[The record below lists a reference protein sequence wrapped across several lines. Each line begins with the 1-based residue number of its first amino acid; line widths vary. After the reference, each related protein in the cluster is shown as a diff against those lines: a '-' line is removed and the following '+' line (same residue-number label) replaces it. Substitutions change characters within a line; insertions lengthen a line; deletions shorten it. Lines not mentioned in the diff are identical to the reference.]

1 MTTEYKGIKAS
12 NGIAIGTIYLFNRVE
27 VVVDDSK
34 IDESMVDDEKKRV
47 KAAIDDYI
55 NELNDTNGANE
66 AQVNIANAHKEL
78 LQDPYFSDTIDAKI
92 AKEFKNSELALN
104 ETINEMVEIMSQI
117 DDEYLKERA
126 SDYKDI
132 GFQLMYKLK
141 GIKPK
146 DLSLIE
152 KGSIVIS
159 KELTPS
165 DTSNMN
171 KENVIGFATD
181 LGGKTSHTS
190 IIAQTLDIPA
200 LVGMQ
205 DISSNVKGGEKA
217 IIDGDE
223 GIIILDPSDDL
234 IAEYE
239 IKVKEQKEKRERLQ
253 EVKDKEAITSDG
265 KKVEVSA
272 NIGNIEDL
280 KIAINNGCDGVGLF
294 RTELLYMESDHFPTE
309 EEQFE
314 VYKEATQM
322 LGEKPLIIRTL
333 DIGGDKGLDY
343 FNFPVE
349 DNPFLGYRAIRLC
362 LDREDIFI
370 TQLKALMRAS
380 AFGNL
385 KIMIPMIINIT
396 EFKRTLELIDEIK
409 KEFDENGVDYNK
421 DLEVGIMIETPAS
434 VFMADKF
441 IKYVDFFSIG
451 TNDLS
456 QYTLAV
462 DRGNENI
469 SELYSNYNPAVL
481 RAIKRVIDESHKAGK
496 WTGMCGQFASDT
508 QATKLLLGLG
518 LDEFSASS
526 AKIAEVKDTII
537 KSSQKEEEEF
547 ANALL
552 DIESPEEV
560 EEKVKK
566 HNWSNASLY

>member
-34 IDESMVDDEKKRV
+34 IDESMVDYEKKRV

-132 GFQLMYKLK
+132 GYQLMYKLK

-205 DISSNVKGGEKA
+205 DISSKVKGGEKA

-370 TQLKALMRAS
+370 TQLKALIRAS

-566 HNWSNASLY
+566 HN

>member
-66 AQVNIANAHKEL
+66 AQINIANAHKEL

-132 GFQLMYKLK
+132 GYQLMYKLK

-205 DISSNVKGGEKA
+205 DISSKVKGGEKA

-294 RTELLYMESDHFPTE
+294 RTELLYMENDHFPTE

-566 HNWSNASLY
+566 HN

>member
-1 MTTEYKGIKAS
+1 MNTRYEGIKAS
-12 NGIAIGTIYLFNRVE
+12 NGIAIGTIYLFNREE
-27 VVVDDSK
+27 VT
-34 IDESMVDDEKKRV
+34 IDESKIEESMIENEKNRV
-47 KAAIDDYI
+47 ETAINDYI
-55 NELNDTNGANE
+55 SELENTEGANE
-66 AQVNIANAHKEL
+66 AQINIANAHKEL
-78 LQDPYFSDTIDAKI
+78 LQDPYFSDTINSKI
-92 AKEFKNSELALN
+92 ENELKNSEMALN
-104 ETINEMVEIMSQI
+104 ETVNEMVEIMSQI

-132 GFQLMYKLK
+132 GYQLMYKLK

-152 KGSIVIS
+152 KNSIVIS

-171 KENVIGFATD
+171 KENVAGFATD

-205 DISSNVKGGEKA
+205 DISTKVQGGEKA

-223 GIIILDPSDDL
+223 GVIILNPSEDL
-234 IAEYE
+234 IADYE
-239 IKVKEQKEKRERLQ
+239 SKIKVQKEKQERLK
-253 EVKDKEAITSDG
+253 EVKDKEAITKDG
-265 KKVEVSA
+265 KKVEVAA

-280 KIAINNGCDGVGLF
+280 KIAIENGCDGVGLF
-294 RTELLYMESDHFPTE
+294 RTEFLYMENDHFPTE

-314 VYKEATQM
+314 VYKEATEM
-322 LGEKPLIIRTL
+322 LEKKPLIIRTL

-343 FNFPVE
+343 FTFPVE
-349 DNPFLGYRAIRLC
+349 ENPFLGYRAIRLC
-362 LDREDIFI
+362 LDREDIFR
-370 TQLKALMRAS
+370 TQLKALVRAS

-385 KIMIPMIINIT
+385 KIMIPMVINIS
-396 EFKRTLELIDEIK
+396 EFKRTLEIIEEIK
-409 KEFDENGVDYNK
+409 SELDQNGVEYNK
-421 DLEVGIMIETPAS
+421 NLEVGIMIETPAS
-434 VFMADKF
+434 VFMADQF

-469 SELYSNYNPAVL
+469 SDLYSNYNPAVL
-481 RAIKRVIDESHKAGK
+481 RAIKHVIEASHSANK

-508 QATKLLLGLG
+508 EATKLLLGLG

-526 AKIAEVKDTII
+526 SKIAEVKDTII
-537 KSSQKEEEEF
+537 KSNLKEEEEF
-547 ANALL
+547 ADGLL
-552 DIESPEEV
+552 DLETPEEV
-560 EEKVKK
+560 EEKVKE
-566 HNWSNASLY
+566 HN

>member
-1 MTTEYKGIKAS
+1 MNTKYEGIIAS
-12 NGIAIGTIYLFNRVE
+12 NGIAIGTIYLFNREE
-27 VVVDDSK
+27 VVVDETK
-34 IDESMVDDEKKRV
+34 IDENMVDDEKNRV
-47 KAAIDDYI
+47 KSAIDDYI
-55 NELNDTNGANE
+55 SELNNTEGANE
-66 AQVNIANAHKEL
+66 AQINIANAHKEL

-92 AKEFKNSELALN
+92 VNELKNSELALN

-132 GFQLMYKLK
+132 GYQLMYKLK

-171 KENVIGFATD
+171 KENVVAFATD

-205 DISSNVKGGEKA
+205 DISEKVEGGEKA
-217 IIDGDE
+217 IIDGDQ
-223 GIIILDPSDDL
+223 GIIIIDPSDDVV
-234 IAEYE
+234 AEYE
-239 IKVKEQKEKRERLQ
+239 NKLKEQNEKRERLK
-253 EVKDKEAITSDG
+253 EVKDKEAITTDG

-280 KIAINNGCDGVGLF
+280 KAAIENGCDGVGLF
-294 RTELLYMESDHFPTE
+294 RTELLYMENDHFPTE

-343 FNFPVE
+343 FEFPVE
-349 DNPFLGYRAIRLC
+349 ENPFLGYRAIRLC

-370 TQLKALMRAS
+370 TQLKALIRAS

-385 KIMIPMIINIT
+385 KIMIPMVINIS
-396 EFKRTLELIDEIK
+396 EFKRTIELIDDIK
-409 KEFDENGVDYNK
+409 KEFDQNGVDYNK
-421 DLEVGIMIETPAS
+421 ELEVGIMIETPAS
-434 VFMADKF
+434 VLMADKF

-469 SELYSNYNPAVL
+469 SDLYSNYNPAVL
-481 RAIKRVIDESHKAGK
+481 KAIKHVIDESHKAGK

-518 LDEFSASS
+518 LDEYSASPN
-526 AKIAEVKDTII
+526 KIAEVKDTII
-537 KSSQKEEEEF
+537 KSNQKDEEEF
-547 ANALL
+547 AIKLL
-552 DIESPEEV
+552 DLETPEEV
-560 EEKVKK
+560 EEKVKE
-566 HNWSNASLY
+566 HN

>member
-1 MTTEYKGIKAS
+1 MNTRYEGIKAS
-12 NGIAIGTIYLFNRVE
+12 NGIAIGTIYLFNREE
-27 VVVDDSK
+27 VT
-34 IDESMVDDEKKRV
+34 IDESKIEENMIENEKNRV
-47 KAAIDDYI
+47 ETSINDYI
-55 NELNDTNGANE
+55 SELDNTEGANE
-66 AQVNIANAHKEL
+66 AQINIANAHKEL
-78 LQDPYFSDTIDAKI
+78 LQDPYFSDTINSKI
-92 AKEFKNSELALN
+92 ENELKNSEMALN
-104 ETINEMVEIMSQI
+104 ETVNEMVEIMSQI

-132 GFQLMYKLK
+132 GYQLMYKLK

-152 KGSIVIS
+152 KNSIVIS

-171 KENVIGFATD
+171 KENVAGFATD

-205 DISSNVKGGEKA
+205 DISTKVQGGEKA

-223 GIIILDPSDDL
+223 GVIILNPSEDL
-234 IAEYE
+234 IDDYE
-239 IKVKEQKEKRERLQ
+239 SKIKVQKEKQERLK
-253 EVKDKEAITSDG
+253 EVKDKEAITKDG
-265 KKVEVSA
+265 KKVEVAA

-280 KIAINNGCDGVGLF
+280 KIAIENGCDGVGLF
-294 RTELLYMESDHFPTE
+294 RTEFLYMENDHFPTE

-314 VYKEATQM
+314 VYKEATEM
-322 LGEKPLIIRTL
+322 LGQKPLIIRTL

-343 FNFPVE
+343 FTFPVE
-349 DNPFLGYRAIRLC
+349 ENPFLGYRAIRLC
-362 LDREDIFI
+362 LDREDIFR
-370 TQLKALMRAS
+370 TQLKALVRAS

-385 KIMIPMIINIT
+385 KIMIPMVINIS
-396 EFKRTLELIDEIK
+396 EFKRTLEIIEEIK
-409 KEFDENGVDYNK
+409 SELDQNGVEYNK
-421 DLEVGIMIETPAS
+421 NLEVGIMIETPAS
-434 VFMADKF
+434 VFMADQF

-469 SELYSNYNPAVL
+469 SDLYSNYNPAVL
-481 RAIKRVIDESHKAGK
+481 RAIKHVIDASHSANK
-496 WTGMCGQFASDT
+496 WTGMCGQFASDPE
-508 QATKLLLGLG
+508 ATKLLLGLG

-526 AKIAEVKDTII
+526 SKIAEVKDTII
-537 KSSQKEEEEF
+537 KSNLKEEEEF
-547 ANALL
+547 ANGLL
-552 DIESPEEV
+552 DLETPEKV
-560 EEKVKK
+560 EEKVKE
-566 HNWSNASLY
+566 HN

>member
-1 MTTEYKGIKAS
+1 MNTKYEGIIAS
-12 NGIAIGTIYLFNRVE
+12 NGIAIGTIYLFNREE
-27 VVVDDSK
+27 VVVDETK
-34 IDESMVDDEKKRV
+34 IDENMVDDEKNRV
-47 KAAIDDYI
+47 KSAIYDYI
-55 NELNDTNGANE
+55 SELNNTEGANE
-66 AQVNIANAHKEL
+66 AQINIANAHKEL

-92 AKEFKNSELALN
+92 VNELKNSELALN

-132 GFQLMYKLK
+132 GYQLMYKLK

-171 KENVIGFATD
+171 KENVVAFATD

-205 DISSNVKGGEKA
+205 DISEKVEGGEKA
-217 IIDGDE
+217 IIDGDQ
-223 GIIILDPSDDL
+223 GIIIIDPSDDVV
-234 IAEYE
+234 AEYE
-239 IKVKEQKEKRERLQ
+239 NKLKEQNEKRERLK
-253 EVKDKEAITSDG
+253 EVKDKEAITTDG
-265 KKVEVSA
+265 KKIEVSA

-280 KIAINNGCDGVGLF
+280 KAAIDNGCDGVGLF
-294 RTELLYMESDHFPTE
+294 RTELLYMENDHFPTE

-314 VYKEATQM
+314 VYKEATEM
-322 LGEKPLIIRTL
+322 LGKKPLIIRTL

-343 FNFPVE
+343 FTFPVE
-349 DNPFLGYRAIRLC
+349 ENPFLGYRAIRLC

-370 TQLKALMRAS
+370 TQLKALVRAS
-380 AFGNL
+380 AYGNL
-385 KIMIPMIINIT
+385 KIMIPMVINIS
-396 EFKRTLELIDEIK
+396 EFKRSIELIEDIK
-409 KEFDENGVDYNK
+409 KEFDQNGVDYNK

-481 RAIKRVIDESHKAGK
+481 KAIKHVIDESHKAGK

-508 QATKLLLGLG
+508 EATKLLLGLG
-518 LDEFSASS
+518 LDEYSAS
-526 AKIAEVKDTII
+526 ANKIAEVKDTII
-537 KSSQKEEEEF
+537 KASQKEEEEF
-547 ANALL
+547 ALKLL
-552 DIESPEEV
+552 DLETPEEV
-560 EEKVKK
+560 EEKVKD
-566 HNWSNASLY
+566 HN

>member
-1 MTTEYKGIKAS
+1 MNTKYEGIIAS
-12 NGIAIGTIYLFNRVE
+12 NGIAIGTIYLFNREE
-27 VVVDDSK
+27 VVVDETK
-34 IDESMVDDEKKRV
+34 IDENMVDDEKNRV
-47 KAAIDDYI
+47 KSAIDDYI
-55 NELNDTNGANE
+55 SELNNTEGANE
-66 AQVNIANAHKEL
+66 AQINIANAHKEL

-92 AKEFKNSELALN
+92 VNELKNSELALN

-132 GFQLMYKLK
+132 GYQLMYKLK

-171 KENVIGFATD
+171 KENVVAFATD

-205 DISSNVKGGEKA
+205 DISEKVEGGEKA
-217 IIDGDE
+217 IIDGDQ
-223 GIIILDPSDDL
+223 GIIIIDPSDDL
-234 IAEYE
+234 VAEYE
-239 IKVKEQKEKRERLQ
+239 NKLKEQNKKRERLK
-253 EVKDKEAITSDG
+253 EVKDKEAITTDG

-280 KIAINNGCDGVGLF
+280 KAAIENGCDGVGLF
-294 RTELLYMESDHFPTE
+294 RTELLYMENDHFPTE

-343 FNFPVE
+343 FEFPVE
-349 DNPFLGYRAIRLC
+349 ENPFLGYRAIRLC

-370 TQLKALMRAS
+370 TQLKALIRAS

-385 KIMIPMIINIT
+385 KIMIPMVINIS
-396 EFKRTLELIDEIK
+396 EFKRTIELIDDIK
-409 KEFDENGVDYNK
+409 KEFDQNGVDYNK
-421 DLEVGIMIETPAS
+421 ELEVGIMIETPAS
-434 VFMADKF
+434 VLMADKF

-469 SELYSNYNPAVL
+469 SDLYSNYNPAVL
-481 RAIKRVIDESHKAGK
+481 KAIKHVIDESHKAGK

-518 LDEFSASS
+518 LDEYSASS
-526 AKIAEVKDTII
+526 NKIAEVKDTII
-537 KSSQKEEEEF
+537 KSNQKDEEEF
-547 ANALL
+547 AIKLL
-552 DIESPEEV
+552 DLETPEEV
-560 EEKVKK
+560 EEKVKE
-566 HNWSNASLY
+566 HN

>member
-1 MTTEYKGIKAS
+1 MNTQYKGIIAS
-12 NGIAIGTIYLFNRVE
+12 NGIAIGTIYLFNREE
-27 VVVDDSK
+27 VVVDETK
-34 IDESMVDDEKKRV
+34 IEENMVENEKNRV
-47 KAAIDDYI
+47 KAAIDNYI
-55 NELNDTNGANE
+55 SELDNTEGANE
-66 AQVNIANAHKEL
+66 AQINIANAHKEL

-92 AKEFKNSELALN
+92 ANELKNSELALN

-132 GFQLMYKLK
+132 GYQLMYKLK

-171 KENVIGFATD
+171 KENVVAFATD

-205 DISSNVKGGEKA
+205 DISEKVEGGEKA
-217 IIDGDE
+217 IIDGDQ
-223 GIIILDPSDDL
+223 GIIIINPSEDL

-239 IKVKEQKEKRERLQ
+239 NKIKVQQEKRERLK
-253 EVKDKEAITSDG
+253 EVKDKEAITKDG
-265 KKVEVSA
+265 KKIEVSA

-280 KIAINNGCDGVGLF
+280 KAAIDNGCDGVGLF
-294 RTELLYMESDHFPTE
+294 RTELLYMENDHFPTE

-314 VYKEATQM
+314 VYKEATEM

-343 FNFPVE
+343 FTFPVE
-349 DNPFLGYRAIRLC
+349 ENPFLGYRAIRLC

-370 TQLKALMRAS
+370 TQLKALVRAS
-380 AFGNL
+380 AYGNL
-385 KIMIPMIINIT
+385 KIMIPMVINIS
-396 EFKRTLELIDEIK
+396 EFKRSIELIEDIK
-409 KEFDENGVDYNK
+409 KEFDQNGVEYNK
-421 DLEVGIMIETPAS
+421 GLEVGIMIETPAS

-481 RAIKRVIDESHKAGK
+481 KAIKHVIDESHKAGK

-508 QATKLLLGLG
+508 EATKLLLGLG
-518 LDEFSASS
+518 LDEYSAS
-526 AKIAEVKDTII
+526 ANKIAEVKDTII
-537 KSSQKEEEEF
+537 KASQKEEEEF
-547 ANALL
+547 ALKLL
-552 DIESPEEV
+552 DLETPEEV
-560 EEKVKK
+560 EEKVKD
-566 HNWSNASLY
+566 HN

>member
-1 MTTEYKGIKAS
+1 MNTKYEGIKAS
-12 NGIAIGTIYLFNRVE
+12 SGLAIGTIYLFNRQE
-27 VVVDDSK
+27 V
-34 IDESMVDDEKKRV
+34 
-47 KAAIDDYI
+47 AIDKTKI
-55 NELNDTNGANE
+55 NENMVEEEKDRIQNALDSYLDELSDTNGANE
-66 AQVNIANAHKEL
+66 AQINIANAHKEL
-78 LQDPYFSDTIDAKI
+78 LQDPYFSDTIESKI
-92 AKEFKNSELALN
+92 SNELKNSELALN

-132 GFQLMYKLK
+132 GYQLMYKLK

-152 KGSIVIS
+152 PNSIVIS

-171 KENVIGFATD
+171 KDNVVGFATD

-190 IIAQTLDIPA
+190 IIAQTLDMPA
-200 LVGMQ
+200 LVGMK
-205 DISSNVKGGEKA
+205 DISTKIEGGEKA
-217 IIDGDE
+217 IIDGNE
-223 GIIILDPSDDL
+223 GFIIIDPSDEL
-234 IAEYE
+234 ILEYE
-239 IKVKEQKEKRERLQ
+239 SKIKEQKEMKERLSLI
-253 EVKDKEAITSDG
+253 KDKEAVTKDDRH
-265 KKVEVSA
+265 VEVSA

-280 KIAINNGCDGVGLF
+280 KIAIENGCDGVGLF
-294 RTELLYMESDHFPTE
+294 RTEFLYMENDHFPTE
-309 EEQFE
+309 EEQFA
-314 VYKEATQM
+314 VYKEATEM

-343 FNFPVE
+343 FEFPVE

-370 TQLKALMRAS
+370 TQLKALVRAS

-385 KIMIPMIINIT
+385 KIMIPMVISVSEI
-396 EFKRTLELIDEIK
+396 KRSLELIEQIK
-409 KEFDENGVDYNK
+409 EEFDKEGIAYNK
-421 DLEVGIMIETPAS
+421 DLDVGIMVETPAS
-434 VFMADKF
+434 VFMADKL

-462 DRGNENI
+462 DRGNEFI

-481 RAIKRVIDESHKAGK
+481 RAIKHVIDTSHKAGK

-508 QATKLLLGLG
+508 FATELLLGLG
-518 LDEFSASS
+518 LDEFSSAS
-526 AKIAEVKDTII
+526 AKVAEIKDII
-537 KSSQKEEEEF
+537 INSSFKECEDF
-547 ANALL
+547 SNRLL
-552 DIESPEEV
+552 DLEGPEEV
-560 EEKVKK
+560 EEEINKYK
-566 HNWSNASLY
+566 

>member
-132 GFQLMYKLK
+132 GYQLMYKLK

-205 DISSNVKGGEKA
+205 DISSKVKGGEKA

-309 EEQFE
+309 EEQLE

-370 TQLKALMRAS
+370 TQLKALIRAS

-566 HNWSNASLY
+566 HN

>member
-1 MTTEYKGIKAS
+1 MNTKYEGIIAS
-12 NGIAIGTIYLFNRVE
+12 NGIAIGTIYLFNREE
-27 VVVDDSK
+27 VVVDETK
-34 IDESMVDDEKKRV
+34 IDENMVDDEKNRV
-47 KAAIDDYI
+47 KSAIDDYI
-55 NELNDTNGANE
+55 SELNNTEGANE
-66 AQVNIANAHKEL
+66 AQINIANAHKEL

-92 AKEFKNSELALN
+92 VNELKNSELALN

-132 GFQLMYKLK
+132 GYQLMYKLK

-171 KENVIGFATD
+171 KENVVAFATD

-205 DISSNVKGGEKA
+205 DISEKVEGGEKA
-217 IIDGDE
+217 IIDGDQ
-223 GIIILDPSDDL
+223 GIIIIDPSDDVV
-234 IAEYE
+234 AEYE
-239 IKVKEQKEKRERLQ
+239 NKLKEQNEKRERLK
-253 EVKDKEAITSDG
+253 EVKDKEAITTDG

-280 KIAINNGCDGVGLF
+280 KAAIENGCDGVGLF
-294 RTELLYMESDHFPTE
+294 RTELLYMENDHFPAE

-343 FNFPVE
+343 FEFPVE
-349 DNPFLGYRAIRLC
+349 ENPFLGYRAIRLC

-370 TQLKALMRAS
+370 TQLKALIRAS

-385 KIMIPMIINIT
+385 KIMIPMVINIS
-396 EFKRTLELIDEIK
+396 EFKRTTELIDDIK
-409 KEFDENGVDYNK
+409 KEFDQNGVDYNK
-421 DLEVGIMIETPAS
+421 ELEVGIMIETPAS
-434 VFMADKF
+434 VLMADKF

-469 SELYSNYNPAVL
+469 SDLYSNYNPAVL
-481 RAIKRVIDESHKAGK
+481 KAIKHVIDESHKAGK

-518 LDEFSASS
+518 LDEYSAS
-526 AKIAEVKDTII
+526 ANKIAEVKDTII
-537 KSSQKEEEEF
+537 KSNQKDEEEF
-547 ANALL
+547 AIKIL
-552 DIESPEEV
+552 DLETPEEV

-566 HNWSNASLY
+566 HN